1 MEAKEALERDWS
13 SLLPEVLN
21 LIAGN
26 LTEITDFVRF
36 RAVCTAWSSSATI
49 ADLPLQFPWILEE
62 RHCYEDDLRF
72 YSIPFGKIY
81 NIHAAKSLGKMFMR
95 PSDKYIQLFSMTG
108 QRSLLNPLNDHEIP
122 LPAYDCDDYPCI
134 KGPWKN
140 RMGVH
145 MVCYGPPGYQKYPKL
160 VSCQF
165 DQDKW
170 CELVL
175 GLDYANCDL
184 GDCNLFYLNGML
196 FNVDS
201 DTGVTKVTDVATNTL
216 AYVIPPVEG
225 YLGKNTE
232 YTQVNGDIRRVFEQY
247 DSSAEC
253 IMDASG
259 DILRVFRYYDSS
271 AGWCHYSFV
280 IHRLDVNESGSVFWV
295 KVDNIG
301 NHALFLGMDGGFVL
315 QANDFAGIK
324 RNCIYFSMKMF
335 AGICEAPLYRVEKID
350 IETGA
355 REQLPCPLKEPQGWF
370 VPVL

>member
-21 LIAGN
+21 LIAKN
-26 LTEITDFVRF
+26 LIEITDFVRF
-36 RAVCTAWSSSATI
+36 HAVCTAWRSSTTI
-49 ADLPLQFPWILEE
+49 SELPPQFPWILEE
-62 RHCYEDDLRF
+62 RRSYNDDLRL
-72 YSIPFGKIY
+72 YSIPFGKIHGIY
-81 NIHAAKSLGKMFMR
+81 AEKSFDKWSTR
-95 PSDKYIQLFSMTG
+95 PSDKYIQLLHSTG
-108 QRSLLNPLNDHEIP
+108 QRSLLNPLNDHKIP
-122 LPAYDCDDYPCI
+122 LPAYDCDNYLYI

-170 CELVL
+170 CELIL

-201 DTGVTKVTDVATNTL
+201 DTGFTKVTDVATNTL

-225 YLGKNTE
+225 YLEKNT
-232 YTQVNGDIRRVFEQY
+232 VY

-259 DILRVFRYYDSS
+259 DILRVFRYYDSAVDWS
-271 AGWCHYSFV
+271 SYSFD
-280 IHRLDVNESGSVFWV
+280 IHRLDVNESGSVATMHCSLTWTV
-295 KVDNIG
+295 ASCSEPMI
-301 NHALFLGMDGGFVL
+301 LLGSR
-315 QANDFAGIK
+315 GIASTS
-324 RNCIYFSMKMF
+324 R
-335 AGICEAPLYRVEKID
+335 
-350 IETGA
+350 
-355 REQLPCPLKEPQGWF
+355 
-370 VPVL
+370 